1 MPRVVTWAIPAF
13 AVVVPFLFA
22 AIILFFGN
30 RLEKLREWAA
40 VFATLFA
47 FFLCFLMLPGSL
59 KGIIYKCHVLHM
71 TPRIWLHFRADGLSL
86 VFALTA
92 SLLWVLATVFSLGYM
107 KGEHALT
114 RYYGFLILCLAWT
127 MGIGFAGNLLTLFIF
142 YELLSVSSY
151 PIIAHEE
158 TPEALAA
165 GKKYIIYVLVGGTFI
180 LLGIVLTFYLANS
193 QTLVKTGILSMK
205 YGYNTLAILFA
216 TFVVGFGVKAAI
228 MPLHGWVPDAHPAA
242 PAPASALLSGV
253 LVCAGCYGIM
263 RVIYN
268 VFGPQLLRRLGF
280 GTILAYVAAA
290 TIVVASIIALDQD
303 NLKRRLAYSTIGQM
317 SYIVLGAILLT
328 PSSLIGGMVHIANHG
343 LMKATLF
350 LCSGVIIKGVKKRN
364 ISQMQGI
371 GYVLPITMACFAIV
385 SLGMMGC
392 PPLAGFISKW
402 MLCVG
407 GFEAGKPIFVVVLLI
422 SSLLCAAYLLPVV
435 FTAFFARPRE
445 EMEAFEEAHTKGE
458 ETHVEERRIQF
469 ETRSVPWTMLLP
481 IFVGTLCVVILGFG
495 SMIHWLAL
503 PLSKVAVKFL
513 LK

>member
-1 MPRVVTWAIPAF
+1 MAGVISVIPVL
-13 AVVVPFLFA
+13 VVVVSFFSA
-22 AIILFFGN
+22 VIILSFGN
-30 RLEKLREWAA
+30 RSEKLREWTA

-47 FFLCFLMLPGSL
+47 FSLSFLMLPGSL
-59 KGIIYKCHVLHM
+59 KGIIYKCYILHM
-71 TPRIWLHFRADGLSL
+71 TPRIWLHFRVDGLSI

-92 SLLWVLATVFSLGYM
+92 ALLWVLATVFSLGYM

-114 RYYGFLILCLAWT
+114 RYYGFLILCLTWT

-151 PIIAHEE
+151 PVIAHEE

-193 QTLVKTGILSMK
+193 QTLTKTGILSIK
-205 YGYNTLAILFA
+205 HGYNTLIILF
-216 TFVVGFGVKAAI
+216 TSFVVGFGVKAAI

-268 VFGPQLLRRLGF
+268 VFGTQLLKQLGF

-290 TIVVASIIALDQD
+290 TIIIASIIALDQD

-317 SYIVLGAILLT
+317 SYIILGTILLT
-328 PSSLIGGMVHIANHG
+328 PSSAIGGMVHIANHG

-364 ISQMQGI
+364 ISEMRGI
-371 GYVLPITMACFAIV
+371 GYVLPITMACFAV
-385 SLGMMGC
+385 ASLGMMGC

-435 FTAFFARPRE
+435 YTAFFGKTKE
-445 EMEAFEEAHTKGE
+445 EIEALKEAHARGE
-458 ETHVEERRIQF
+458 ETHLEERRIQL
-469 ETRSVPWTMLLP
+469 ETQSVSWTMLVP
-481 IFVGTLCVVILGFG
+481 IMVGTMCVVLLGFG

-503 PLSKVAVKFL
+503 PLSRVAVRLL

>member
-1 MPRVVTWAIPAF
+1 
-13 AVVVPFLFA
+13 
-22 AIILFFGN
+22 
-30 RLEKLREWAA
+30 
-40 VFATLFA
+40 
-47 FFLCFLMLPGSL
+47 
-59 KGIIYKCHVLHM
+59 M
-71 TPRIWLHFRADGLSL
+71 TPRIWLHFRADGLSI

-92 SLLWVLATVFSLGYM
+92 ALLWALATVFSLGYM

-114 RYYGFLILCLAWT
+114 RYYGFLILCLTWT

-142 YELLSVSSY
+142 YELLSVTSY
-151 PIIAHEE
+151 PVIVHEE

-193 QTLVKTGILSMK
+193 QTLVKTGILSIK
-205 YGYNTLAILFA
+205 YGYNTLAILFT
-216 TFVVGFGVKAAI
+216 TFVLGFGVKAAI

-253 LVCAGCYGIM
+253 LVCAGCYGLM

-268 VFGPQLLRRLGF
+268 IFGTELLRQLGF
-280 GTILAYVAAA
+280 GAILAYVAAA
-290 TIVVASIIALDQD
+290 TIIVASIIALDQD
-303 NLKRRLAYSTIGQM
+303 NLKRRLAYSTISQM
-317 SYIVLGAILLT
+317 SYIVLGTILLT
-328 PSSLIGGMVHIANHG
+328 PSSAIGGMVHIANHG
-343 LMKATLF
+343 FMKAILF

-364 ISQMQGI
+364 ISEMQGI
-371 GYVLPITMACFAIV
+371 GYVLPITMVCFAIV
-385 SLGMMGC
+385 TLGMMGC

-435 FTAFFARPRE
+435 FTAFFGKTKE
-445 EMEAFEEAHTKGE
+445 EIEALKEAHAKGE
-458 ETHVEERRIQF
+458 QTHLEEPRIQL
-469 ETRSVPWTMLLP
+469 ETKSVPWTMLLP
-481 IFVGTLCVVILGFG
+481 ILIGTFCVVIFGFG

-503 PLSKVAVKFL
+503 PLSKVATQLL